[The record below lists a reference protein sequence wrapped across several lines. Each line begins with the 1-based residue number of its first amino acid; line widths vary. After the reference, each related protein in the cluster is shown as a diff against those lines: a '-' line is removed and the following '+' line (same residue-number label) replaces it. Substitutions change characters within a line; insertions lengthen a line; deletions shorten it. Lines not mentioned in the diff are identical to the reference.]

1 MVEAIIKNVEKEF
14 LSEKSD
20 IEFSSGDTVAV
31 SFKIQEGNK
40 SRIQIFQGVVIQRSG
55 TGTGATFT
63 VRKSSGNN
71 VFVERIFP
79 LHSPLIEEIKVVRK
93 GKVRRARIFYM
104 RERTGKATRIK
115 EKK

>member
-1 MVEAIIKNVEKEF
+1 MEATLKNVEKEF
-14 LSEKSD
+14 ITDNGD
-20 IEFSSGDTVAV
+20 ISFSTGDTVAV
-31 SFKIQEGNK
+31 SFKIKEGNK

-63 VRKSSGNN
+63 VRKSSGSN

-79 LHSPLIEEIKVVRK
+79 LHSPLIEDIDVIRK
-93 GKVRRARIFYM
+93 GKVRRAKIFYM

-115 EKK
+115 ERK